1 MRPSGRSTACTGT
14 PSPKGAS
21 PSVTFPRTTRRGD
34 RHEHSCHHHPRLQ
47 RPLVPAADRQDRDRD
62 QEARVRRA
70 GRGAGHR
77 RRLGRRLHRLV
88 PRDRQPARRAH
99 HRRRHL
105 PVRHPKEV
113 SDMTDI
119 AELESALHTAQ
130 ARQKADKLVIFTWG
144 GDLDK
149 VWPTL
154 ILATSAAAMGM
165 ETIVFFTFWG
175 LFPLVRNDIRL
186 TGDNWMQKLLSTMH
200 RGGTEHLKL
209 SQMNFAGMGPAMMR
223 KLASE
228 HKVASPQELLELA
241 REMGVRL
248 IPCQMTMDLLGLS
261 REDLIDGLEEP
272 AGAATAL
279 AEAQDAIT
287 LFI

>member
-1 MRPSGRSTACTGT
+1 MSTPVTTTLDC
-14 PSPKGAS
+14 KGLSCPLPIVKTAIAVKKLQ
-21 PSVTFPRTTRRGD
+21 PGELLEVWATDPGSV
-34 RHEHSCHHHPRLQ
+34 
-47 RPLVPAADRQDRDRD
+47 ADFSH
-62 QEARVRRA
+62 A
-70 GRGAGHR
+70 
-77 RRLGRRLHRLV
+77 
-88 PRDRQPARRAH
+88 
-99 HRRRHL
+99 
-105 PVRHPKEV
+105 K
-113 SDMTDI
+113 
-119 AELESALHTAQ
+119 
-130 ARQKADKLVIFTWG
+130 QKTNKLVIFTWG

-175 LFPLVRNDIRL
+175 LFPLVRNDVRL
-186 TGDNWMQKLLSTMH
+186 TGDNWMQKLLSAMH
-200 RGGTEHLKL
+200 RGGTAHLKL

-223 KLASE
+223 KLAAD
-228 HKVASPQELLELA
+228 HQVASPQELLELA

-248 IPCQMTMDLLGLS
+248 IPCQMTMDLLGLE